1 MTERRRLSAL
11 RSGDGA
17 GEVTNVEL
25 FFDLVYV
32 FAATQLSTVLVHHP
46 SASGVIHV
54 AVLLALV
61 WQLWVYTTW
70 ALNYLDPNR
79 PPARVMLLVLML
91 GSLVLSAAL
100 PYAFSGHGRL
110 VAITYVS
117 MQAGRVLFVIWMLR
131 GEALRMVFVR
141 ILPWT
146 LTSGTLVV
154 VGGLLPA
161 TPRALCWALAIAL
174 DFAGATVGFA
184 VPGLGRSA
192 TTDWTISGTH
202 FAERCQAFVLIAL
215 GESIVVIGARLELE
229 HPSTRNVAA
238 FLIAFAGAVA
248 LWWIYFDRAAEDSA
262 REIAGSADPGR
273 LARNAFHHVHP
284 LIVGGIIV
292 AAAGAEL
299 VLEHLHGAADGGT
312 AALLLGG
319 PALFLLGH
327 AIFKALVWRAV
338 SWPRIAGVAV
348 LAAGGLAARHVS
360 GLVLAGGVLAVLVAV
375 AAGDRVL
382 HPVEA
387 SAAADGS

>member
-1 MTERRRLSAL
+1 VTERPRLSAL
-11 RSGDGA
+11 RSRDGA

-32 FAATQLSTVLVHHP
+32 FAATQLSRVLVSDP
-46 SASGVIHV
+46 GPAAMVHV

-61 WQLWVYTTW
+61 WQIWVYTTW

-79 PPARVMLLVLML
+79 PPARMMLLVLML

-100 PYAFSGHGRL
+100 PSAFHGHGRL
-110 VAITYVS
+110 VALTYVTV
-117 MQAGRVLFVIWMLR
+117 QAGRVLFVIWTLR
-131 GEALRMVFVR
+131 GEQLRMVFVR

-146 LTSGTLVV
+146 LLSGAIVV
-154 VGGLLPA
+154 AGSFLPA
-161 TPRALCWALAIAL
+161 TPRALCWAAAIAL
-174 DFAGATVGFA
+174 DFAGSAIGFA

-192 TTDWTISGTH
+192 TTDWTINGNH

-215 GESIVVIGARLELE
+215 GESIVVIGSRLELE
-229 HPSTRNVAA
+229 HPSTRNVVA
-238 FLIAFAGAVA
+238 FVIAFAGAVA

-262 REIAGSADPGR
+262 REIAVSSDPGR

-292 AAAGAEL
+292 AAAGDEL
-299 VLEHLHGAADGGT
+299 VLEHLHGHVDGAI

-327 AIFKALVWRAV
+327 AIFKAMVWRVV
-338 SWPRIAGVAV
+338 SWPRVAGVAG
-348 LAAGGLAARHVS
+348 LAAGGLAAPHVS

-375 AAGDRVL
+375 AAGDRFL
-382 HPVEA
+382 HPA
-387 SAAADGS
+387 RR